1 MSEGDQP
8 RVKRSRFDTGPD
20 ANGAPPSAAAGPAS
34 KAGPP
39 SSEAA
44 KAALEKA
51 RAALA
56 TRQRLAETLA
66 KLKKV
71 PLLVAVLY
79 LTPQKL
85 STTVP
90 LPCTPAESL
99 GQLRGAH
106 NLHTFC
112 S

>member
-20 ANGAPPSAAAGPAS
+20 TNGAAPAAAAGLPP

-71 PLLVAVLY
+71 R
-79 LTPQKL
+79 
-85 STTVP
+85 ST
-90 LPCTPAESL
+90 S
-99 GQLRGAH
+99 
-106 NLHTFC
+106 
-112 S
+112 